1 MGLNQR
7 ESGKLKVYSNNE
19 FDFLSK
25 NILIEEN
32 NYSNNSSI
40 NEDTIEKINNLKKVF
55 QEKKKKKDFIGEI
68 LLGKFFERKL
78 FVKDSYV
85 ETTNDSSNLSIYFG
99 FNLDVELDR
108 DRKCVLSIFDRNSKI
123 CKIIGYILY
132 NFEKIHSSLSEKERF
147 LLDDFIEKVYYC
159 LTNSYQITYD
169 LYLEINKNGF

>member
-1 MGLNQR
+1 M
-7 ESGKLKVYSNNE
+7 KKIIIVC
-19 FDFLSK
+19 
-25 NILIEEN
+25 
-32 NYSNNSSI
+32 SI

-55 QEKKKKKDFIGEI
+55 QEKKKKKNFIGEI

-132 NFEKIHSSLSEKERF
+132 NF
-147 LLDDFIEKVYYC
+147 
-159 LTNSYQITYD
+159 
-169 LYLEINKNGF
+169 